1 MNPFENSLAAHANQV
16 FVEASDDGKVYDAVL
31 IRAGASQNGI
41 YYPDAVLREA
51 ALLFEGVRV
60 FAKPDAEHICGDGK
74 DVRNIVGW
82 VSGAHF
88 VEGKAVDAGHVAGR
102 VNFAADT
109 TGLRA
114 TISDAWKRGKRDL
127 VGLSIDALGRA
138 KAAGQSL
145 REGIKKIATAITKI
159 NSVDL
164 VVDPSA
170 GGILVRFVEAVANES
185 GKVVMP
191 DFGRVEV
198 EDRYK
203 RIGTMLDAFFDPKH
217 PGHNKMQS
225 FREAYIEITG
235 DQQVTGRMDRCDH
248 SRMAESL
255 GVFREALDSTS
266 FPNALGASIT
276 RMMVRDYNRPDHWN
290 VWRKLVTIAN
300 RLDFRSQIR
309 VRIGGY
315 GDLPMV
321 AENDPYLALVSPP
334 EDTATYAV
342 GKRGGT
348 ENISLEM
355 IKNDDVGVIRRIPK
369 RLAEAAKRTIAHF
382 VLDLLRLNPVIYDG
396 VALFHAAHNNLGA
409 AALSAVSLAAGRA
422 AMMKQTELGSGEQT
436 GTEPAYLWVPIDLE
450 ETAKNLFRRA
460 NNQDKTFVQNMQVEV
475 VPVWYWTDVNDWCLS
490 ADPERLPSVE
500 MGFIDGQQD
509 PELFIQDIPLGGS
522 MFTNDQ
528 ITYKIRHRYGGAVID
543 YRGLYKSVN

>member
-1 MNPFENSLAAHANQV
+1 
-16 FVEASDDGKVYDAVL
+16 
-31 IRAGASQNGI
+31 
-41 YYPDAVLREA
+41 
-51 ALLFEGVRV
+51 
-60 FAKPDAEHICGDGK
+60 
-74 DVRNIVGW
+74 
-82 VSGAHF
+82 
-88 VEGKAVDAGHVAGR
+88 
-102 VNFAADT
+102 
-109 TGLRA
+109 
-114 TISDAWKRGKRDL
+114 
-127 VGLSIDALGRA
+127 
-138 KAAGQSL
+138 
-145 REGIKKIATAITKI
+145 
-159 NSVDL
+159 
-164 VVDPSA
+164 
-170 GGILVRFVEAVANES
+170 
-185 GKVVMP
+185 
-191 DFGRVEV
+191 
-198 EDRYK
+198 
-203 RIGTMLDAFFDPKH
+203 
-217 PGHNKMQS
+217 
-225 FREAYIEITG
+225 
-235 DQQVTGRMDRCDH
+235 
-248 SRMAESL
+248 
-255 GVFREALDSTS
+255 
-266 FPNALGASIT
+266 
-276 RMMVRDYNRPDHWN
+276 

-300 RLDFRSQIR
+300 RVDFRSQIR